1 MFKSIEKTAL
11 QEIGPRFTLKL
22 KWLRKG
28 LPAVTGGASTAVP
41 VSVGADESEDEDEEV
56 DSAEEAEPV
65 KANDEEEDEDA
76 AEEDAEQASA
86 SDEDAEEDKMPAAKG
101 KKSKRTIPPLN
112 TQGEFEWQWKVR
124 LLRSLATRRQIANR
138 CARPY

>member
-41 VSVGADESEDEDEEV
+41 VAPGADEESEEEEV
-56 DSAEEAEPV
+56 AEGEDGEDAGETPVEKEAQEGEED
-65 KANDEEEDEDA
+65 DEEED
-76 AEEDAEQASA
+76 
-86 SDEDAEEDKMPAAKG
+86 PAPQKG
-101 KKSKRTIPPLN
+101 GKRKIPPLN
-112 TQGEFEWQWKVR
+112 QQGEFEWQWKVR
-124 LLRSLATRRQIANR
+124 RFLFLASPFVQV
-138 CARPY
+138 